1 MRGASP
7 DPGPGQL
14 DLTPYRQLSEALM
27 KHTEETMSL
36 LQRYCKLVENPPEAA
51 ISKSAPATSVPPE
64 PQEQA
69 KAAAG

>member
-1 MRGASP
+1 
-7 DPGPGQL
+7 
-14 DLTPYRQLSEALM
+14 M